1 VNDRYETGVRL
12 EFSNGRPTM
21 TSVAD
26 INRVLAT
33 YGSRIWPLDL
43 RGVPEPV
50 RQLLHQPTLNAAES
64 TQVREHFLLSRKC
77 LLDVIREAGRTPQVP
92 GGGNMSTLDSTHGI
106 LYPQLYIAEPGVDYS
121 RFDRFHV
128 NVSGDSTGVDEV
140 GQLLT
145 GGSLRV
151 LQQLPDQGVVTLN
164 IDCIGGETGWIV
176 TYDGTIPHMG
186 SISRGQPGMKI
197 LVQVI
202 GPAQW
207 EMKYIDQPQ
216 E

>member
-1 VNDRYETGVRL
+1 MNHRHETGIRL
-12 EFSNGRPTM
+12 EFSNGRPTI
-21 TSVAD
+21 TDVAD
-26 INRVLAT
+26 INRLLAT

-64 TQVREHFLLSRKC
+64 TQVREHFLLSRER
-77 LLDVIREAGRTPQVP
+77 LLEIIRQAGRTPQVP
-92 GGGNMSTLDSTHGI
+92 GGGNMSTLDSTHDI

-128 NVSGDSTGVDEV
+128 NVSGDGTGVDEV
-140 GQLLT
+140 AQLLT
-145 GGSLRV
+145 GGGLRV

-164 IDCIGGETGWIV
+164 IDCIGDETGWIV
-176 TYDGTIPHMG
+176 TYDGAIPHVG
-186 SISRGQPGMKI
+186 SISTGQPGMKI

-207 EMKYIDQPQ
+207 EMKYIDQTQ